1 MIAIDTSTL
10 QRLFAGEVGE
20 DIGSAIRA
28 FESGEAVLPPAV
40 LTETLS
46 DPQTSE
52 RLTTIVLAVP
62 LLHVADGYW
71 ERAGWLRAD
80 LKRGGFKANV
90 ADVLIAQ
97 SCIDHDIPLITYDR
111 DFRHFVKAGLKLA

>member
-1 MIAIDTSTL
+1 MRIAIDTSTL
-10 QRLFAGEVGE
+10 QRLFAGEIGE

-28 FESGEAVLPPAV
+28 VQSGEAVLPPVV

-46 DPQTSE
+46 DPDTSE
-52 RLTTIVLAVP
+52 RLPTIVMALP
-62 LLHVADGYW
+62 LLPLVDGYW

-80 LKRGGFKANV
+80 LKRNGFKANV

-111 DFRHFVKAGLKLA
+111 DFRHL